1 MNVTELTAAQ
11 LWLPGKGL
19 VPAHMRSAQQI
30 VEEYDQDLTLGRHEQ
45 TGEWVVLLKRGPEGR
60 PFPVFGLGIELP
72 APEQIQKRLVE
83 SDVRRNGAEIVMQI
97 RRRQELAAKE
107 SRALASDAAGHA
119 AEALDW
125 GFRKEG
131 KHPSP
136 RIFVPNSKGATS

>member
-1 MNVTELTAAQ
+1 MNVTDLTASQ
-11 LWLPGKGL
+11 LWLPGQGL
-19 VPAHMRSAQQI
+19 VPAHMRAAQTA

-72 APEQIQKRLVE
+72 APEYIKKRLFE
-83 SDVRRNGAEIVMQI
+83 SDVRRSGAEIVMQI
-97 RRRQELAAKE
+97 RRKQEMAEKE
-107 SRALASDAAGHA
+107 SRRVAGDAAGHA

-136 RIFVPNSKGATS
+136 RIFVPSSKGDPT